1 MRNKT
6 ITTKRTIIFFIL
18 PAILIIQ
25 SCSILHSRKLVKLPE
40 SNNQNPLDSVQAE
53 IIYKYALN
61 YPDSTQLSI
70 GILTGTKEKYVG
82 IERRNDSLVYIENS
96 GRTFEIGSITKPFT
110 GIMLSKLVY
119 DGKVNPGE
127 PIKNIL
133 PIKLK
138 QSSLNGVEITLTH
151 LATHTSGLPFEPPD
165 VKNSYPE
172 TPYDPYNPYRY
183 YDIHRLYEYLEKN
196 EVLQSN
202 PGEIRRYSNL
212 DLGLLGHILTLITK
226 KSYENLLFEFICNP
240 LGMKDTYINFNVVR
254 KRSLVQGRDENGQ
267 PINCDEA
274 LNNAFIGASGI
285 KSSAR
290 DLVKFLKANIYD
302 TTYFYLAQKTI
313 RVTDEHFTGSLGWE
327 TYNEKGKHHTG
338 AFGSTGG
345 YTAGII
351 FERNK
356 RVGIVVL
363 SNVSAYTAPKGNS
376 IEDLCKELYGPL
388 PFDNKKY

>member
-1 MRNKT
+1 MNNKST
-6 ITTKRTIIFFIL
+6 LWKRTIIFLIL
-18 PAILIIQ
+18 PVILTIH
-25 SCSILHSRKLVKLPE
+25 SCSILHSKKLVKLPE
-40 SNNQNPLDSVQAE
+40 SNNLNSLDSIQAE

-70 GILTGTKEKYVG
+70 GVLTGTKEKYVG
-82 IERRNDSLVYIENS
+82 IERRNDSLIYIENS
-96 GRTFEIGSITKPFT
+96 SRTFEIGSITKSFT

-119 DGKVNPGE
+119 DKQVNPDE
-127 PIKNIL
+127 PIKNVL

-165 VKNSYPE
+165 VKYNNPE
-172 TPYDPYNPYRY
+172 IPYDWYDPYRY
-183 YDIHRLYEYLEKN
+183 YDVHKLYKYLEKK
-196 EVLQSN
+196 EVLLST

-212 DLGLLGHILTLITK
+212 DLGLLGNILTLITK

-240 LGMKDTYINFNVVR
+240 LDMNDTYINFNVER
-254 KRSLVQGRDENGQ
+254 KRFLVQGRDEDGR

-274 LNNAFIGASGI
+274 QNNAFIGASGI
-285 KSSAR
+285 KSSVK

-302 TTYFYLAQKTI
+302 TTYFYLAQKTVK
-313 RVTDEHFTGSLGWE
+313 VTNEHFTASLGWE
-327 TYNEKGKHHTG
+327 TYNEKGKHHVG

-351 FERNK
+351 FERNE

-363 SNVSAYTAPKGNS
+363 SNVSAYTAPKGSS

-388 PFDNKKY
+388 PFR

>member
-1 MRNKT
+1 MNNKST
-6 ITTKRTIIFFIL
+6 LWKRTIIFLIL
-18 PAILIIQ
+18 PVILTIH
-25 SCSILHSRKLVKLPE
+25 SCSILHSKKLVKLPE
-40 SNNQNPLDSVQAE
+40 SNNLNSLDSVQAE

-70 GILTGTKEKYVG
+70 GVLTGTKEKYVG
-82 IERRNDSLVYIENS
+82 IEWRNDSLIYIENS
-96 GRTFEIGSITKPFT
+96 SRTFEIGSITKPFT

-119 DGKVNPGE
+119 DKQVNPDE
-127 PIKNIL
+127 PIKNVL

-165 VKNSYPE
+165 VKYNNPE
-172 TPYDPYNPYRY
+172 IPYDWYDPYRY
-183 YDIHRLYEYLEKN
+183 YDVHKLYEYLEKK
-196 EVLQSN
+196 EVLLST
-202 PGEIRRYSNL
+202 PGKIRRYSNL
-212 DLGLLGHILTLITK
+212 DLGLLGHILSLITK

-240 LGMKDTYINFNVVR
+240 LDMNDTYINFKVEK
-254 KRSLVQGRDENGQ
+254 KRFLVQGRDEDGR

-274 LNNAFIGASGI
+274 QNNAFIGASGI
-285 KSSAR
+285 KSSVK

-302 TTYFYLAQKTI
+302 TTYFYLAQKTVK
-313 RVTDEHFTGSLGWE
+313 VTNEHFTASLGWE
-327 TYNEKGKHHTG
+327 TYNEKGKHHVG

-351 FERNK
+351 FERNEK
-356 RVGIVVL
+356 VGIVVL
-363 SNVSAYTAPKGNS
+363 SNVSAYTAPKGSS

-388 PFDNKKY
+388 PFR